1 MPKVVID
8 EDVFSA
14 VMDLMIASGYSG
26 TTTKQMAEAAGIS
39 EVSLFRKYGSKAQ
52 LVRMAV
58 VSIAERFDFESACVY
73 TGNIEDDLLRIVKLY
88 QKLAAHHGQFM
99 AMLIPEL
106 SRYPELRDALERP
119 VKVIGQISALI
130 KQYQDEG
137 ILKHENPLH
146 TVSSLLGPLLYS
158 SLLKGSLLDA
168 DLEPADLKKHVEDF
182 LYGRRSSQGRS

>member
-8 EDVFSA
+8 EDVFEA
-14 VMDLMIASGYSG
+14 IMNLMISSGYSG

-58 VSIAERFDFESACVY
+58 ASIAGQFDFESACIY
-73 TGNIEDDLLRIVKLY
+73 TGNIENDLLRIVELY

-106 SRYPELRDALERP
+106 SRYPELGDALEQP
-119 VKVIGQISALI
+119 ISVIKQISSLI
-130 KQYQDEG
+130 RKYQNEG
-137 ILKHENPLH
+137 ILKNENPLYAI
-146 TVSSLLGPLLYS
+146 SSLLGPLLYT

-168 DLEPADLKKHVEDF
+168 DLSSVDLKRHVVDF
-182 LYGRRSSQGRS
+182 LYGRRK